1 MDRISVGVCAYNEG
15 RNIGG
20 FLQNVLWEQDLS
32 ADSEVLVVCSGC
44 TDNTI
49 EVANVFAAKDSRV
62 KVYRE
67 QERKGKASAINLI
80 LANAKGDA
88 ILFVSADTLPKS
100 GSFSKMLARLQ
111 EPKVGIV
118 NGNPVPVN
126 ASNSLV
132 GKVVRLMWRFHS
144 NIFEQLNDA
153 GLARHATEAFCIRRG
168 IVTKIPAETVNDDAY
183 IAVSAKKQG
192 WLIKFVSKA
201 EVSICGPQT
210 YLEYFQQRRRVIFG
224 HYQLRRLTGE
234 SPQYLVHMLPTHPV
248 RIAKLGL
255 QVFRETDPVALAT
268 FLLTEFLVNAAAM
281 IDFALGNT
289 HQRWRVLQS
298 TKTVISAV

>member
-1 MDRISVGVCAYNEG
+1 LDRITVGVCAYNEG
-15 RNIGG
+15 KNIGRL
-20 FLQNVLWEQDLS
+20 LQNVLSEQDLS

-49 EVANVFAAKDSRV
+49 EVASQFAAKDARV
-62 KVYRE
+62 KVFRE
-67 QERKGKASAINLI
+67 QERKGKASAINLT

-88 ILFVSADTLPKS
+88 ILFVSADTLPGS
-100 GSFSKMLARLQ
+100 GSFNKMLKRLQ

-132 GKVVRLMWRFHS
+132 GKVVRLVWRFHR
-144 NIFEQLNDA
+144 NVFEQLNDA

-168 IVTKIPAETVNDDAY
+168 IVTRIPPETVNDDAY

-192 WLIKFVSKA
+192 WLIKFVTKA

-234 SPQYLVHMLPTHPV
+234 SPQYLVHMLPTHPI
-248 RIAKLGL
+248 RIARLGL
-255 QVFRETDPVALAT
+255 QIFKETDPVTLTT

-281 IDFALGNT
+281 IDSALGKT
-289 HQRWRVLQS
+289 HQRWRVLPS
-298 TKTVISAV
+298 TKTVVSPV